1 MDIAR
6 PPKKKTGRYILWGA
20 VGLVVLIAMWGV
32 RQLKPAAPSVDRSVL
47 IIDSV
52 RRGDMV
58 REVRG
63 PGTLV
68 PVDIIQVPAQ
78 TGARIDKLDVQSG
91 QVVKQGDILL
101 EMSSPDAEIQA
112 IQADQS
118 LSQAQSTL
126 ITTRSQLKQQ
136 ILTQQNTVA
145 TTHTSYVQAM
155 QNAEAADTLARR
167 GLAASFDVANAHASA
182 SEMTQRLAN
191 EKQLLTIMQESADS
205 QIAALATNV
214 NELKGI
220 ADFYHAKLASLTLRA
235 PGPGVV
241 QDLSLQPGQYV
252 TEGTLLLKIVQPGKL
267 KATLQIPEAQAAD
280 VQLGQSAS
288 IDTRSKGVIPGHVS
302 RKDPSANQGT
312 VGVDV
317 AFDGPLPAGAV
328 PDLSVDGTIE
338 IEKLHNVLYTG
349 RPAYGSPTG
358 LVGLFKLTDG
368 GKYAERVQVLL
379 GKNSVT
385 AVEIQRGLNVG
396 DKVILSDMSEYDGV
410 DRVRLK

>member
-1 MDIAR
+1 LDIAR
-6 PPKKKTGRYILWGA
+6 APKRKTGRYIAWGIGGVFLI
-20 VGLVVLIAMWGV
+20 VGTIIIVG
-32 RQLKPAAPSVDRSVL
+32 LKPAAPSVDRSVV

-63 PGTLV
+63 TGTLV

-78 TGARIDKLDVQSG
+78 SGARVDKLDVQSG
-91 QVVKQGDILL
+91 QVVKEGDVLL

-118 LSQAQSTL
+118 LSQARSTL
-126 ITTRSQLKQQ
+126 ITTRSQLRQQ

-145 TTHTSYVQAM
+145 TAHTNFVKTTQD
-155 QNAEAADTLARR
+155 AEAADTLARQ
-167 GLAASFDVANAHASA
+167 GLAASFDVANAHAA
-182 SEMTQRLAN
+182 ATEATERLKN

-205 QIAALATNV
+205 QLAALQTNID
-214 NELKGI
+214 ELKGI
-220 ADFYHAKLASLTLRA
+220 ADFYHAKLRSLTLRA

-241 QDLSLQPGQYV
+241 QGLALQPGQYV

-267 KATLQIPEAQAAD
+267 KATLQIPEAEAAD
-280 VQLGQSAS
+280 VQIGQSAS
-288 IDTRSKGVIPGHVS
+288 VDTRSKGVIPGHVS

-317 AFDGPLPAGAV
+317 VFDAPLPAGAV

-338 IEKLHNVLYTG
+338 IEKLHNVLSTG
-349 RPAYGSPTG
+349 RPAYGNPTG
-358 LVGLFKLTDG
+358 LVGLFKLVDN

-379 GKNSVT
+379 GKSSVT
-385 AVEIQRGLNVG
+385 SVEIQRGLAAG
-396 DKVILSDMSEYDGV
+396 DKVILSDMSDYDGV

>member
-1 MDIAR
+1 M
-6 PPKKKTGRYILWGA
+6 
-20 VGLVVLIAMWGV
+20 
-32 RQLKPAAPSVDRSVL
+32 
-47 IIDSV
+47 
-52 RRGDMV
+52 
-58 REVRG
+58 
-63 PGTLV
+63 
-68 PVDIIQVPAQ
+68 
-78 TGARIDKLDVQSG
+78 
-91 QVVKQGDILL
+91 
-101 EMSSPDAEIQA
+101 
-112 IQADQS
+112 
-118 LSQAQSTL
+118 
-126 ITTRSQLKQQ
+126 
-136 ILTQQNTVA
+136 
-145 TTHTSYVQAM
+145 
-155 QNAEAADTLARR
+155 
-167 GLAASFDVANAHASA
+167 
-182 SEMTQRLAN
+182 
-191 EKQLLTIMQESADS
+191 
-205 QIAALATNV
+205 
-214 NELKGI
+214 
-220 ADFYHAKLASLTLRA
+220 
-235 PGPGVV
+235 V
-241 QDLSLQPGQYV
+241 QDLNLQPGQYV

-358 LVGLFKLTDG
+358 LVGLFKLTDNG
-368 GKYAERVQVLL
+368 RYAERVQVLL

-385 AVEIQRGLNVG
+385 SVEIQRGLNAG